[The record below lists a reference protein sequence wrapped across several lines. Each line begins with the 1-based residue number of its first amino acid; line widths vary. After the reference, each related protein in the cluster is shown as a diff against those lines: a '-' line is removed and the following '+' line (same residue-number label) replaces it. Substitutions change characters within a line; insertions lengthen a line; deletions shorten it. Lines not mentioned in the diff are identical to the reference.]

1 VTGLALVGPI
11 KGHTGRIYSICF
23 SPDSKQIVSCS
34 KDETIRVWNAQTG
47 VSVCLLSGHTGVC
60 TVAFSQDGK
69 RVASGSLDMTIRVW
83 DVNSG
88 ELVLG
93 PIMTQAMV
101 YFLGF
106 SPNGHA
112 IVSVSNEGEVG
123 VWDANT
129 GTLVLALSGQ
139 QYANSEL
146 AVAFTSASH
155 QCAISPN
162 GKWIAAIDR
171 NKKRKSSF
179 GFNGMGYTIL
189 DSETGL
195 IAVTL
200 EEDVSHMCTVAF
212 SPDSKQIITAHFEGN
227 ICRVHAIN

>member
-34 KDETIRVWNAQTG
+34 GDETIRVWNAQTG
-47 VSVCLLSGHTGVC
+47 VSVCLLSGHTGVG

-69 RVASGSLDMTIRVW
+69 HVASGSIDMTIRVW

-88 ELVLG
+88 QLVWG

-112 IVSVSNEGEVG
+112 IVSVSNKGDVG

-129 GTLVLALSGQ
+129 GTLVSALSGQ
-139 QYANSEL
+139 QYAKGEL

-162 GKWIAAIDR
+162 GKWIAAIDK
-171 NKKRKSSF
+171 NKKRKSLF
-179 GFNGMGYTIL
+179 GFNGMGYTIW

-195 IAVTL
+195 IAATL
-200 EEDVSHMCTVAF
+200 EEDVGHMCTVAF
-212 SPDSKQIITAHFEGN
+212 SPDSKHIITAHFDGN
-227 ICRVHAIN
+227 ICRVHGIN